1 MTFAWDNFFII
12 FLRISGLFISAPVFS
27 SRQIPVRIKIFALL
41 IISFCLAYAVP
52 VTFPES
58 ALSIFQ
64 IIVMMGMELLI
75 GCTIGFV
82 ANMIFAGIQLAGQL
96 MDMQMG
102 FGIVNVVDPL
112 SGTQV
117 PLLGNFTQAMALL
130 LFLAVNGHHY
140 LLQSVVG
147 SYQLIP
153 VMGMQ
158 LTGHFMDQLM
168 KIMVYVFV
176 IAIKISSPLVLTVL
190 TADIAMG
197 FIGRTVPQMNVFIVG
212 MPLKIL
218 LGFVC
223 LLMLVPV
230 YSWVFE
236 MIFDNI
242 FAFMDAI
249 VMSVTL

>member
-1 MTFAWDNFFII
+1 MAFAWDNFFII
-12 FLRISGLFISAPVFS
+12 FLRMSGLFISAPIFS
-27 SRQIPVRIKIFALL
+27 SNQIPVRIKIFALL

-58 ALSIFQ
+58 AQSAFH
-64 IIVMMGMELLI
+64 IVTIMGMELLV
-75 GCTIGFV
+75 GCAIGFV
-82 ANMIFAGIQLAGQL
+82 SNMIFAGIQLAGQL

-117 PLLGNFTQAMALL
+117 PLLGNFTQVMTLL
-130 LFLAVNGHHY
+130 IFLAVDGHHY
-140 LLQSVVG
+140 LIQSVVN

-153 VMGMQ
+153 VMGMH
-158 LTGHFMDQLM
+158 LTGHFMDQLL
-168 KIMVYVFV
+168 KVMVYVFA

-218 LGFVC
+218 LGFIC

-230 YSWVFE
+230 YAWLFE
-236 MIFDNI
+236 TIFDTV
-242 FAFMDAI
+242 FAFIDAI

>member
-1 MTFAWDNFFII
+1 
-12 FLRISGLFISAPVFS
+12 
-27 SRQIPVRIKIFALL
+27 
-41 IISFCLAYAVP
+41 
-52 VTFPES
+52 
-58 ALSIFQ
+58 
-64 IIVMMGMELLI
+64 MGMELLV
-75 GCTIGFV
+75 GCAIGFV
-82 ANMIFAGIQLAGQL
+82 SNMIFAGIQLAGQL

-130 LFLAVNGHHY
+130 LFLAVDGHHY
-140 LLQSVVG
+140 LIQSVVN

-153 VMGMQ
+153 VMGMH
-158 LTGHFMDQLM
+158 LTGHFMDQLV
-168 KIMVYVFV
+168 KVMVYVFA

-218 LGFVC
+218 LGFIC

-230 YSWVFE
+230 YAWVFE
-236 MIFDNI
+236 TIFDNV
-242 FAFMDAI
+242 FAFIDAL
-249 VMSVTL
+249 VMSITL